1 MLIAVPAKC
10 RYSKRV
16 LELRRAESGLSRL
29 HRFDEAKNV
38 RRMIDKIEGPE
49 KRNHAKAIE
58 EATRK
63 TLDKMRADQESQ
75 SKRLNERLGETK
87 WAATRRGESEAK
99 RERQRVKNL
108 DVDMEQA
115 NALDRHRKPELVV
128 HPSALLQK
136 RAHHDVT
143 SSTLNGKRLLD
154 SVLGKKKDEAVYVAP
169 LCADHVF
176 ERPLSGTTS
185 YRGSSHEIRH

>member
-1 MLIAVPAKC
+1 MLIAVPSKC

-49 KRNHAKAIE
+49 KRAHAKAIE

-87 WAATRRGESEAK
+87 WATTRRGESEAK

-176 ERPLSGTTS
+176 ERPLSGTTG
-185 YRGSSHEIRH
+185 YRGSPHEIRH